1 MNSLSRI
8 VRVAA
13 LVGVTAAV
21 GSIAALSSANA
32 TDLFALG
39 ASLFVLVIAA
49 RDYTATARR
58 IQRAP
63 RMASIA
69 CESRTRQDLQLAA

>member
-8 VRVAA
+8 LR
-13 LVGVTAAV
+13 LAAV
-21 GSIAALSSANA
+21 TGAVASLTLIAGLLGAHL

-49 RDYTATARR
+49 TDYSSTARR
-58 IQRAP
+58 IERMRRLAP
-63 RMASIA
+63 VIQ
-69 CESRTRQDLQLAA
+69 SRRPQNGLQLAA